1 MLMYIVSTGFRIL
14 FRGEIYSILFV
25 DHMNYKKISLKF
37 RCEKARR

>member
-1 MLMYIVSTGFRIL
+1 M
-14 FRGEIYSILFV
+14 LFV